1 MTNIELIKSKLDI
14 VEVISSYV
22 PELKR
27 AGANYKAN
35 CPFHSEKSPSFMVNP
50 SLQIYKC
57 FGCGK
62 GGDVINFIQEFLRV
76 DFQEALKVSAE
87 RAGVELKDEFSNP
100 KDKKLEAE
108 KKLLLEANLATTKFY
123 HYILTTH
130 SLGKSGREY
139 AKKRGI
145 DAKRI
150 KDFEMGYAPASKD
163 NLKKFLLKKGFSEKD
178 LVRWGLLVERNI
190 NGVNKTIDKFRN
202 RLIHPIQNIKGET
215 IGFSGRYIGDN
226 KLAPKYLNS
235 PETVVFKK
243 NENLYG
249 IFQAKESMRKEDFV
263 IVEEGNIDILSSHR
277 SGIPNIVAP
286 LGTAFTENQAKL
298 LKRYVDQVYF
308 CFDTDSAGL
317 SALIKSV
324 GIVENLEIQHKV
336 IDIRPYKDPDEMIM
350 ESPEKWVEKVKNPV
364 NTFDYLLDV
373 LQSDLDINQADDKIS
388 FSKRIFPILRLI
400 KNEITLS
407 HYIKEVSILLEISEA
422 SVASE
427 LKKEKSVIS
436 KTNNVDSEIQVN
448 LDFQPTSN
456 EFKLQS
462 YFLSLYLN
470 LDKEKRIEIN
480 SEYISDQTLKVIA
493 ERAIKSEESDPA
505 AIYDDL
511 DEFQKRIFEEI
522 MMLDISKVEKIE
534 LEIKKLYWM
543 IKEKYLKSEIMK
555 LRKQLSM
562 SSDHKLLE
570 KFQELVSELKNLK

>member
-1 MTNIELIKSKLDI
+1 MSNIELIKSKLDI
-14 VEVISSYV
+14 VEVVSSYV

-62 GGDVINFIQEFLRV
+62 GGDVINFIQEFLRI
-76 DFQEALKVSAE
+76 DFPEALKVSAE
-87 RAGVELKDEFSNP
+87 RAGVEIKDEFSNT
-100 KDKKLEAE
+100 KDKKIEAE

-123 HYILTTH
+123 HYVLTNH
-130 SLGKSGREY
+130 SIGKAGRDY
-139 AKKRGI
+139 AQKRGI

-150 KDFEMGYAPASKD
+150 KDFEMGYAPSSRD
-163 NLKKFLLKKGFSEKD
+163 NLKKFLLKKGFAEKD
-178 LVRWGLLVERNI
+178 LVGWGLLVERNI
-190 NGVNKTIDKFRN
+190 NGTNKTIDKFRN
-202 RLIHPIQNIKGET
+202 RLIHPIKNIKGEI

-235 PETVVFKK
+235 PETLVFKK

-249 IFQAKESMRKEDFV
+249 IFEAKESMRKENFV

-277 SGIPNIVAP
+277 VGVPNIVAP

-298 LKRYVDQVYF
+298 LKRYVDQIYF

-317 SALIKSV
+317 NALIKSV
-324 GIVENLEIQHKV
+324 GIAENLGLQHKV
-336 IDIRPYKDPDEMIM
+336 IDIRPNKDPDEMIM
-350 ESPEKWVEKVKNPV
+350 EAPETWLEKVKNPV
-364 NTFDYLLDV
+364 NTFDYLIDV
-373 LQSDLDINQADDKIS
+373 FQSGLDINHADDKVE
-388 FSKRIFPILRLI
+388 FSKKIFPILKQI

-407 HYIKEVSILLEISEA
+407 HYIKEVSILLEISE
-422 SVASE
+422 STVATE
-427 LKKEKSVIS
+427 LKKEKQTPI
-436 KTNNVDSEIQVN
+436 KNVQTSLESQVN

-470 LDKEKRIEIN
+470 IDKDKRIEIN
-480 SEYISDQTLKVIA
+480 AEYISDQTLKMITERVIA
-493 ERAIKSEESDPA
+493 SQENDPA
-505 AIYDDL
+505 AIYDEL

-534 LEIKKLYWM
+534 VELKKLYMM
-543 IKEKYLKSEIMK
+543 IKEKYLKSEVMK

-562 SSDHKLLE
+562 SSDRKLLE